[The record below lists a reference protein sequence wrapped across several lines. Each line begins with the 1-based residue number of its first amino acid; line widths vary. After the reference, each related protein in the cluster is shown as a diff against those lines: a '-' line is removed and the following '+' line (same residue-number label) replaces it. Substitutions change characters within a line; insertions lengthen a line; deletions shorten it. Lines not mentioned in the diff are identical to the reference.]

1 METNMRVNGW
11 KIRNM
16 DLECTFIC
24 WLEKNMKEN
33 GEMVWNKVKVDLISL
48 TVIIMKEISIKVT
61 KVDRELYISNLE
73 LDLEEIGK
81 TIKLLDKEKWFMLMG
96 MHLMVNIDLVRR
108 MVLELT
114 DFNQV
119 LFMKEN
125 LKTKNFMERDF

>member
-1 METNMRVNGW
+1 
-11 KIRNM
+11 
-16 DLECTFIC
+16 
-24 WLEKNMKEN
+24 
-33 GEMVWNKVKVDLISL
+33 
-48 TVIIMKEISIKVT
+48 MKEISIKVT